1 MSIYI
6 CRYKWSTKYL
16 WVQMEYKIRLLFVG
30 QISLFYGYKYEN
42 RNSRTF
48 VLQTEHLFYAKLYT
62 INRMECICRHKFF
75 GVQMEYK
82 ICKPFMGTINI
93 MYSICR
99 ALCRYARNVTASPHF
114 LDYCRRLSQTAKRE
128 TTGNPWAGFCGVVSL
143 RPLVIS

>member
-82 ICKPFMGTINI
+82 ICKPFVGTINI
-93 MYSICR
+93 MYSIS
-99 ALCRYARNVTASPHF
+99 LITA
-114 LDYCRRLSQTAKRE
+114 E
-128 TTGNPWAGFCGVVSL
+128 GSL
-143 RPLVIS
+143 RQQRGRPPGTHGRFFVGWSPCVRW